1 MKVAAVGARLF
12 LGLIFVM
19 FGLSEWVEAIHL
31 GEPYPFVGTMAEY
44 GLLQLVKALQVIGGV
59 MLLTNFYVPLALVI
73 LAPIATNIF
82 FYAIFVDRSFLIP
95 DIIIFALAAYL
106 VWAYWDYFRHIVT
119 RKAEPRA

>member
-1 MKVAAVGARLF
+1 MKAAAIGARLF
-12 LGLIFVM
+12 LGLIFVI
-19 FGLSEWVEAIHL
+19 FGSPRWVEAIHL

-59 MLLTNFYVPLALVI
+59 MLLTNFYVPVALVI

-95 DIIIFALAAYL
+95 DIIIFALTAYL
-106 VWAYWDYFRHIVT
+106 VWAYWQYFERIIT
-119 RKAEPRA
+119 RKAEPHS